1 MLLVLAVWGAAKL
14 DGNDI
19 GQAAPI
25 AAVALLAVGACVA
38 AYWRHYQYGLGI
50 AEKKRSPLYGS
61 SRRSTVETLEKLFDY
76 LGRRTAPAAYF
87 YDRRGRR
94 RAIHRRHFYGRLRG
108 LLLSEVA
115 SDRAIVLPPH
125 GFWFSAQIFVDA
137 EPEDVI
143 QALKVRPSSGGRPK
157 EYDYEA
163 MLLALIEHP
172 ALQAIDPD
180 EYRAE
185 TKVMDL
191 IRDRCEPSN
200 EHGNDI
206 PVPEN
211 TRLRQFAKD
220 IIAAVKI
227 NRGAH

>member
-1 MLLVLAVWGAAKL
+1 MGRAASV
-14 DGNDI
+14 
-19 GQAAPI
+19 AAI
-25 AAVALLAVGACVA
+25 ALLAIAACVA
-38 AYWRHYQYGLGI
+38 AYWRHFQYGLGI
-50 AEKKRSPLYGS
+50 AEKKRAPLYGS

-76 LGRRTAPAAYF
+76 LGRRTGPAAYY
-87 YDRRGRR
+87 YDRGGRR
-94 RAIHRRHFYGRLRG
+94 HPIHRRHFYGRLRG

-157 EYDYEA
+157 EYDYAA

-172 ALQAIDPD
+172 TLRAIDPD

-185 TKVMDL
+185 SKIMDL
-191 IRDRCEPSN
+191 IRDRCEPSD

-220 IIAAVKI
+220 IVAAVKI
-227 NRGAH
+227 NRGAG